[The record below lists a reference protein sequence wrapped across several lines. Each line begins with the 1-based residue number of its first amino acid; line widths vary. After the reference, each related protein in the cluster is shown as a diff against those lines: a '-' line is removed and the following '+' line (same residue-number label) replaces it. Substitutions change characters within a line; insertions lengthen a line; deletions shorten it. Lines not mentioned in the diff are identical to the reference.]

1 MENLKAPIFN
11 IQRFSIHDGPGI
23 RTLIFMKGCPLS
35 CIWCSNP
42 ESQSAAP
49 ELVFYAEK
57 CVQLNRC
64 IRVCPTHAISV
75 EGSRL
80 VLDRSLC
87 NLCGECV
94 KACYT
99 GAWSIF
105 GKEVDVNYIMQEV
118 EKDALFY
125 KNSGGGV
132 TFGGG
137 EPLLWPSFISAV
149 SKQCREKN
157 IHVAIET
164 CGHALLKS
172 FEEILNTVDL
182 VIYDIKHIDPK
193 IHEKLCGLPNGLILD
208 NLKRISKRGN
218 TEITIRIPIIP
229 GLNDS
234 EDNIIGTARFVASL
248 NSNIRKVEILPYHK
262 LGVKK
267 YERLVRGYACE
278 DVEVP
283 SNDHMQS
290 IKRILEN
297 FELDVQIGG

>member
-1 MENLKAPIFN
+1 MENLKATIFN

-23 RTLIFMKGCPLS
+23 RTLIFMKGCPLR

-49 ELVFYAEK
+49 ELVFYSEK
-57 CVQLNRC
+57 CIKLNRC
-64 IRVCPTHAISV
+64 MQVCPTHAISAQ
-75 EGSRL
+75 GNRL
-80 VLDRSLC
+80 ALDQSLC

-99 GAWSIF
+99 GAWNIF
-105 GKEVDVNYIMQEV
+105 GREVDVNYIIQEV

-149 SKQCREKN
+149 SQQCHAHS

-164 CGHALLKS
+164 CGHAPWKS
-172 FEEILNTVDL
+172 FEEILNNIDL

-193 IHEKLCGLPNGLILD
+193 IHEKLCGHPNGLILD

-218 TEITIRIPIIP
+218 MEIAIRIPIIP

-248 NSNIRKVEILPYHK
+248 NSNIRRVEILPYHK

-267 YERLVRGYACE
+267 YERLVREYACE

-283 SNDHMQS
+283 SNDHMQG

-297 FELDVQIGG
+297 YELNVQIGG